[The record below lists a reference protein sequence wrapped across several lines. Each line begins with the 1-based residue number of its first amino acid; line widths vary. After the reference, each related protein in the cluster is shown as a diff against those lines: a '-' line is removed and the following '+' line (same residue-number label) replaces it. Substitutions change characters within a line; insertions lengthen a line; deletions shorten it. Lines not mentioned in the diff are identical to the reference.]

1 MLAGIVGL
9 AGCGD
14 STGADAGAGTSA
26 LSARPGGGG
35 SSTAVGAIPLSL
47 AAGRDAY
54 LWVPQSYRPATS
66 MPLIVGLHGAG
77 GDSLH
82 YSYALRPAAQSLGFI
97 LLTVDSRGTTW
108 DAISGRF
115 GVDISFI
122 DRALKWVFQR
132 YAIQPGRIA
141 IEGFSDGASYALG
154 VGLTNPALFS
164 HVIAS
169 SPGFIPTGDTQRSGT
184 PRVFVS
190 HGRNDVVLPINQT
203 SGQIV
208 PWLENKGYDVTY
220 REFDGG
226 HTVPTD
232 ITTAAAAWFMS

>member
-26 LSARPGGGG
+26 LSARPEGGG

-54 LWVPQSYRPATS
+54 LWVPQSYRPA
-66 MPLIVGLHGAG
+66 
-77 GDSLH
+77 
-82 YSYALRPAAQSLGFI
+82 AQSLGFI
-97 LLTVDSRGTTW
+97 LLTVDSRGATW

-169 SPGFIPTGDTQRSGT
+169 SPGFIPTGDTQRTGT

-190 HGRNDVVLPINQT
+190 HGRNDVVLPITQT